1 MLLVV
6 NTGSSSI
13 KAALF
18 RSDLTELCAARVTG
32 IGRPAP
38 RLETAQG
45 AQPVAAPDH
54 AAALGA
60 LLPVLER
67 VGPVTAAAHRIVHG
81 GETLTA
87 PARLTPEV
95 LARIEACIPLAP
107 LHNPPGLAAIRA
119 LAAARPDLPQ
129 CASFDT
135 AFHAGQP
142 EVETAYALP
151 PEWRAKG
158 VRRYGFHGLSYAG
171 LVARMGADLPPRL
184 LALHMGAGVSLCAI
198 REGRSVATTMGY
210 SPLSGPPM
218 ASRCGDID
226 GMAVLRLARD
236 LGPDEAARLLNH
248 ESGLSGLAGTGDMR
262 ALLAR
267 KDAEARFAVDH
278 FVHHVVRQAGALVAA
293 MGGVDALAF
302 TGGVGENAPEIRRRI
317 GEGLAFLGPLPQ
329 HVIPAEEERQIA
341 RDAFALPGQA

>member
-1 MLLVV
+1 VLLVV
-6 NTGSSSI
+6 NTGSSSV

-18 RSDLTELCAARVTG
+18 RPDLSEVAAARVTG
-32 IGRPAP
+32 IGRRAP
-38 RLETAQG
+38 RLEVAG
-45 AQPVAAPDH
+45 EARPVTAPDH
-54 AAALGA
+54 SAALAA
-60 LLPVLER
+60 LLPVLDGRGEI
-67 VGPVTAAAHRIVHG
+67 TAAAHRIVHG

-95 LARIEACIPLAP
+95 LARIEACVPLAP

-119 LAAARPDLPQ
+119 LAAARPELPQ
-129 CASFDT
+129 CACFDT

-151 PEWRAKG
+151 PEWHARG
-158 VRRYGFHGLSYAG
+158 LRRYGFHGLSYAG

-184 LALHMGAGVSLCAI
+184 LALHLGAGVSLCAI
-198 REGRSVATTMGY
+198 RDGRSVATTMGY

-226 GMAVLRLARD
+226 GMAVLRLAREA
-236 LGPDEAARLLNH
+236 GVEAAARLLNH
-248 ESGLSGLAGTGDMR
+248 GSGLTGLAGSGDMA

-267 KDAEARFAVDH
+267 DDAEARFAVDH

-302 TGGVGENAPEIRRRI
+302 TGGVGENAPDIRRRI
-317 GEGLAFLGPLPQ
+317 AGGLAFLGPLAL

-341 RDAFALPGQA
+341 RDAFALLDRG